1 MINQDN
7 SVKDDLLSTTWIGEV
22 VDIEDPLKIGR
33 VKIKVYGKFDTI
45 PTEDMPW
52 AYPGNNNS
60 GGSPSGGGF
69 FSVPKLGS
77 VVSVK
82 FDNGNIYHPEYFF
95 NQKISDEVKSEIEG
109 SYPNAHVIVFDTVTE
124 GSLKIFFTEQKGLML
139 DYKETQINVK
149 PDKSIDIHTASG
161 KSKIELLDDGKLN
174 ITNAT
179 DITVKCDTK
188 ISITSANETT
198 IKCDKLIIDHASTIE
213 LGKGATEK
221 VILGDKF
228 MTLFNSHT
236 HIGNVGAPTSPPIK
250 PMTPAELSQK
260 KVVVK

>member
-7 SVKDDLLSTTWIGEV
+7 SVTDDLLSTTWIGEV
-22 VDIEDPLKIGR
+22 VDIEDPLFMGR

-45 PTEDMPW
+45 PTEDIPW

-60 GGSPSGGGF
+60 GGSPSGGGY

-221 VILGDKF
+221 VVLGNKF

-236 HIGNVGAPTSPPIK
+236 HIGNLGAPTSPPIA
-250 PMTPAELSQK
+250 PMTPAQLSQK